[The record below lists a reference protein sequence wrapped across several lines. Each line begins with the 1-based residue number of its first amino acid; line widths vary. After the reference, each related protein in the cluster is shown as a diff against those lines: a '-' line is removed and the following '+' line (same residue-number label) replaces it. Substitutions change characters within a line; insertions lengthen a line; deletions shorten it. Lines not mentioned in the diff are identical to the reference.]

1 MGVGSSF
8 LYYDELDVIF
18 YMETYYLID
27 FENVH
32 NDGIA
37 NIESMSKTDHV
48 HIFSTQ
54 NATNIRQ
61 DIIWLKNDIQTH
73 LVPVRKQSLDMHL
86 VSYLGYLLAAHG
98 KECSY
103 VIISK
108 DKDYDNIVKFWK
120 EEGYLNIFRKE
131 KLSGNA
137 IQSSKSTIKTKTVA
151 ASTTQKAKQSQT
163 INSKI
168 GTGLSYTLSGSDRCE
183 LNLYV
188 QHALTDDFDYTI
200 GDANRICKYVI
211 KHCND
216 ERMLSGIHNDIRA
229 EFPNCYEEVYSD
241 VKEILCKFVGDREQD
256 TKREAQVRLFFGR
269 YFKNK
274 IYTECKADII
284 DAILSGSTKLQVN
297 NNLMKIYSDGRVVS
311 HIYQTIQPLI
321 KDLPG
326 K

>member
-1 MGVGSSF
+1 MSSF

-120 EEGYLNIFRKE
+120 EEGYPNIFRKE
-131 KLSGNA
+131 KLPGNA
-137 IQSSKSTIKTKTVA
+137 AQSGKNTIKTITVA
-151 ASTTQKAKQSQT
+151 ASATQKAKQSQT
-163 INSKI
+163 INSK
-168 GTGLSYTLSGSDRCE
+168 LD
-183 LNLYV
+183 N
-188 QHALTDDFDYTI
+188 
-200 GDANRICKYVI
+200 
-211 KHCND
+211 
-216 ERMLSGIHNDIRA
+216 
-229 EFPNCYEEVYSD
+229 
-241 VKEILCKFVGDREQD
+241 
-256 TKREAQVRLFFGR
+256 
-269 YFKNK
+269 
-274 IYTECKADII
+274 
-284 DAILSGSTKLQVN
+284 
-297 NNLMKIYSDGRVVS
+297 
-311 HIYQTIQPLI
+311 
-321 KDLPG
+321 
-326 K
+326 

>member
-1 MGVGSSF
+1 
-8 LYYDELDVIF
+8 
-18 YMETYYLID
+18 METFYLID

-32 NDGIA
+32 NDGIT
-37 NIESMSKTDHV
+37 NIESIKKEEHV

-61 DIIWLKNDIQTH
+61 DIFWLNGDIKSH
-73 LVPVRKQSLDMHL
+73 LVPVRRQSLDMHL
-86 VSYLGYLLAAHG
+86 VSYLGHLLGVHG

-120 EEGYLNIFRKE
+120 EEGYPNIFRKE
-131 KLSGNA
+131 KLPG
-137 IQSSKSTIKTKTVA
+137 KTTPTAKT
-151 ASTTQKAKQSQT
+151 TNKATVTANGKQAQT
-163 INSKI
+163 INSVI
-168 GTGLSYTLSGSDRCE
+168 STGLSYKLSGSDRCE

-188 QHALTDDFDYTI
+188 QHALTDDYDYTI

-211 KHCND
+211 AHCND
-216 ERMLSGIHNDIRA
+216 ERILSGLHNDIRV
-229 EFPNCYEEVYSD
+229 EFPGCYEKVYSD
-241 VKEILCKFVGDREQD
+241 VKEILCEFVGDRKQD
-256 TKREAQVRLFFGR
+256 SRREAQVRSFFGR
-269 YFKNK
+269 YFKKK
-274 IYTECKADII
+274 IYTEYKEDII
-284 DAILSGSTKLQVN
+284 DAILSGKTKQQVN
-297 NNLMKIYSDGRVVS
+297 NNLMRIYSDGSIVS